1 MGKPR
6 PPSRLPSR
14 VLGRFPGRPACR
26 GPGRSRRPVPYCRKT
41 WSPAQRLAYYSTR
54 DPLSGCH
61 VWHGPSVNGGYG
73 HIRYHGQKW
82 LAHRLAWTLK
92 NGPIPQGMILCHRC
106 DVRACCNPDH
116 LFLGTRANNA
126 ADLKD
131 KRHGQALARA
141 DCGPDSGQIY
151 ILYRG
156 LELKGKVEVRV
167 LEPDE
172 AAALGMADKEGRP

>member
-1 MGKPR
+1 MNKLR
-6 PPSRLPSR
+6 TRSRLPS
-14 VLGRFPGRPACR
+14 GFPGRPAST
-26 GPGRSRRPVPYCRKT
+26 GPGRAKRPASKRPVPYCRRT
-41 WSPAQRLAYYSTR
+41 WSPPERLAYYSTP

-61 VWHGPSVNGGYG
+61 IWHGPSVNGGYG

-92 NGPIPQGMILCHRC
+92 NGPIPTGMVLCHRC

-131 KRHGQALARA
+131 KRHAQARA
-141 DCGPDSGQIY
+141 RDASTLDPGKIY
-151 ILYRG
+151 IVYRG
-156 LELKGKVEVRV
+156 LELSGKVNVRLL

-172 AAALGMADKEGRP
+172 PLNADEERQP